1 MKISTQFKPVLLLFL
16 TTIFFVN
23 ISHAQQWERNRMK
36 IELSLQDGKETTI
49 SNLTTVSISFNKP
62 STMTAKDSV
71 NQQVADD
78 YNPCYIVITF
88 DRLDIPLL
96 RLFMKKNTTLNGQIT
111 VTDSYGKLP
120 SRKIELK
127 SVVMDGMNDNFVND
141 DETSFM
147 NLSCKSLIIDGVMLT
162 GLNTPSLK

>member
-1 MKISTQFKPVLLLFL
+1 MSTQFKPTFLLFL
-16 TTIFFVN
+16 ATVLFVTV
-23 ISHAQQWERNRMK
+23 SHAQQWERNRMK
-36 IELSLQDGKETTI
+36 IELSLQDGKETTF
-49 SNLTTVSISFNKP
+49 SNLTSVSISFNKP
-62 STMTAKDSV
+62 STTAAKDSV
-71 NQQVADD
+71 NQQTVDD

-96 RLFMKKNTTLNGQIT
+96 SLFMKKNTTLNGQIT

-141 DETSFM
+141 NETSYM

-162 GLNTPSLK
+162 GLNTLSLK